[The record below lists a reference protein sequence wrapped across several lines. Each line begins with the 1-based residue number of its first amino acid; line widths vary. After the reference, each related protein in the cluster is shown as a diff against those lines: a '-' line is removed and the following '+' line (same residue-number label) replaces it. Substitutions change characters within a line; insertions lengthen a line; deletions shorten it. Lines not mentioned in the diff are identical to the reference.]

1 MDDPDDGG
9 AAVGHSAAAAAVVTA
24 VPVVDVTV
32 FAADSPPRRPEDDR
46 NAQFQWT
53 TCRFCETHIIEL
65 QSEGFAVV
73 CEVANGYAMLR
84 RRRTDLSDHRFAT
97 ASSVTVAG
105 RVLPLGSCRIGA
117 KYVTRDVFDPHG
129 ASLTMIVAPTGEE
142 VYVFNRGEVAVSFS

>member
-9 AAVGHSAAAAAVVTA
+9 AAGGHAAAAAVVTA
-24 VPVVDVTV
+24 VPLVDVNV

-46 NAQFQWT
+46 NAQFEWIQ
-53 TCRFCETHIIEL
+53 CSFNAAHMIEL
-65 QSEGFAVV
+65 QSEGFTVV
-73 CEVANGYAMLR
+73 CEIANGYAMLR

-97 ASSVTVAG
+97 ASSVTVTG
-105 RVLPLGSCRIGA
+105 RVLPLGACRIGA